1 MNPPPSHS
9 ADPSAS
15 LTPAV
20 APAVRVGH
28 GYDLHRLAATGDGS
42 NGQPVRPFV
51 LGGVRFEHDRGPVAH
66 SDGDVLLH
74 AITDA
79 ILGALGLPDIGELFP
94 DRDPRWSGAPSN
106 RFVVEAV
113 RLMTERGYAVGNVDA
128 TVICER
134 PKLAPRKAEV
144 RASVARVLGVAVDA
158 VNIKAK
164 THEGVDAVGEQRAIE
179 AHAVVLLVRR

>member
-1 MNPPPSHS
+1 M
-9 ADPSAS
+9 
-15 LTPAV
+15 
-20 APAVRVGH
+20 
-28 GYDLHRLAATGDGS
+28 GDTTQK
-42 NGQPVRPFV
+42 QPVRSLM

-79 ILGALGLPDIGELFP
+79 ILGALALPDIGELFP
-94 DRDPRWSGAPSN
+94 DRDPRWDGASSD
-106 RFVVEAV
+106 RFVAEAV
-113 RLMTERGYAVGNVDA
+113 RLMAELGYRIGNVDA

-144 RASVARVLGVAVDA
+144 RASVARVLGVSIEA

-179 AHAVVLLVRR
+179 AHAVVLLVRV